1 MPGSLPSALPA
12 ATHTTALE
20 ERGSGRGGD
29 AVIAERLDAAKAA
42 LVAAS
47 SDFQRLRIRDEA
59 RAVAAAAAI
68 LKRRDIEVEASLL
81 GADAEREIIN
91 HNPPLTAHEGRYVR
105 DNPGCAVALERRA
118 LFALIGSNS
127 NLRAMRRAHANLD
140 DDEYERLKA
149 EHRTQNRP
157 MSRLV
162 LLRRAGDQTT
172 GRRHKPAA
180 NPAADVPAQPEEQ
193 DPPPPSRGEQPAPA
207 ANPAADVP
215 AQPEEQDPPPPSRG
229 EQPAPAANPA
239 ADVPAQPE
247 EQDPPPP
254 SRGEQPA
261 PAAAGVLQ
269 VALSAEE
276 HKQLTTI
283 GHRCGWS
290 VERAAQQA
298 IRRYIKAD
306 LDRGAKSAKRS
317 AARHPQN
324 TKCRGCGISDRSKMT
339 MGGTY
344 CADCWDYAHGHG
356 GVFPAPGSRSRGARS
371 QTSGS

>member
-1 MPGSLPSALPA
+1 MPGSLPAALPA
-12 ATHTTALE
+12 TTRTTALE
-20 ERGSGRGGD
+20 ERASGRGGD
-29 AVIAERLDAAKAA
+29 VVIGERLDAAKAA

-105 DNPGCAVALERRA
+105 DNPGCVVARERRA

-140 DDEYERLKA
+140 DAEYERLKA

-180 NPAADVPAQPEEQ
+180 NPAADVPAHAAQQ
-193 DPPPPSRGEQPAPA
+193 DRRPSSRGEQP
-207 ANPAADVP
+207 
-215 AQPEEQDPPPPSRG
+215 G
-229 EQPAPAANPA
+229 
-239 ADVPAQPE
+239 
-247 EQDPPPP
+247 
-254 SRGEQPA
+254 

-269 VALSAEE
+269 VALSADE
-276 HKQLTTI
+276 HKQLATI
-283 GHRCGWS
+283 AHRCGWS

-306 LDRGAKSAKRS
+306 LDRTAKAAKRP
-317 AARHPQN
+317 AARQPQN

-344 CADCWDYAHGHG
+344 CADCWEYAQDHG
-356 GVFPAPGSRSRGARS
+356 GVFPAPGSRRRGGRS

>member
-1 MPGSLPSALPA
+1 MPGSLPAALPA
-12 ATHTTALE
+12 TTHTTALE
-20 ERGSGRGGD
+20 ERDNSRGGD

-140 DDEYERLKA
+140 DAEYERLKA

-180 NPAADVPAQPEEQ
+180 TPAGADVPAHAEEQ
-193 DPPPPSRGEQPAPA
+193 DPPPPSRGEQPDPA
-207 ANPAADVP
+207 AGADVP
-215 AQPEEQDPPPPSRG
+215 AHAEEQDPPPPSRG
-229 EQPAPAANPA
+229 EQPDPAAG
-239 ADVPAQPE
+239 ADVPAHAE

-254 SRGEQPA
+254 SRGEQPD

-283 GHRCGWS
+283 AHRCGWS

-306 LDRGAKSAKRS
+306 LDRGAKAAKRS

-344 CADCWDYAHGHG
+344 CADCWDYAHDHG
-356 GVFPAPGSRSRGARS
+356 GVFPAPGSRRRGAHS